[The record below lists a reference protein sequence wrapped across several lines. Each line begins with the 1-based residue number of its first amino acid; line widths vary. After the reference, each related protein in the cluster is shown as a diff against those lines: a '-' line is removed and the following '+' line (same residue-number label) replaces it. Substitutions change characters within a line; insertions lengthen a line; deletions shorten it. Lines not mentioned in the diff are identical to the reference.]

1 MIGNA
6 VPVVMAKILASKI
19 MADLSALD
27 VVDKKAPTNWSDISK
42 MMALSATTV

>member
-6 VPVVMAKILASKI
+6 VPVAMAKILASKI
-19 MADLSALD
+19 MEDFSALD
-27 VVDKKAPTNWSDISK
+27 VVDRKAPKNWDDISK